1 MGVAR
6 PKNEG
11 MRALDRLALCL
22 LAALPAALPEA
33 GSAQPVPPV
42 TINSCGPKLQQDQNG
57 PTFMGIPIASK
68 SDGIAIEFVNTS
80 NQVATVV
87 NFAVD
92 SNGSR
97 FVIRDVGTF
106 SPGISIKHSY
116 RNGTGQ
122 GFVLPAFIA
131 PRVDCHVA
139 SVKFADGSIW
149 RPGQPV
155 APPTPPAGNAA
166 PGTLTFLPSQVV
178 IEPGSV
184 SAVFLVQADQH
195 LAVFKETDTCAGIA
209 SVFVASTADTAVT
222 YTVRP
227 IAPGTCTATITDEG
241 GDSAQVPIVVR

>member
-1 MGVAR
+1 
-6 PKNEG
+6 
-11 MRALDRLALCL
+11 MRAFDRLALCL
-22 LAALPAALPEA
+22 LAVGLAAAPIA
-33 GSAQPVPPV
+33 GSGQPAPPPV
-42 TINSCGPKLQQDQNG
+42 TINSCQPKLQQDPNA
-57 PTFMGIPIASK
+57 PTFMGIPVASK
-68 SDGIAIEFVNTS
+68 SDGIAIEFVNTA

-106 SPGISIKHSY
+106 SPGVSIKHSY
-116 RNGTGQ
+116 RNGSGQ

-131 PRVDCHVA
+131 PRIDCHVA

-155 APPTPPAGNAA
+155 SPPPAPAGTQPA
-166 PGTLTFLPSQVV
+166 PGTLAFLPSRVL

-209 SVFVASTADTAVT
+209 SVFVASTSDAAVT
-222 YTVRP
+222 YTVKP
-227 IAPGTCTATITDEG
+227 IAPGSCTATITDEG
-241 GDSAQVPIVVR
+241 GDTATVPIVVR